1 MKTFKENKPFRS
13 KHYHFCVLYLN
24 IPFVS
29 CPLKLTRPCPPPRCH
44 PVRQTES
51 GLGRAELR
59 RLCELMV
66 RHELLLRCGVSH
78 LVYVSRAAGQP
89 WVLHS
94 YHMTRTQQDTVASR
108 VAAAGGD
115 LRAAPDK

>member
-1 MKTFKENKPFRS
+1 MPCFFQLHS
-13 KHYHFCVLYLN
+13 FCSFCRYLS
-24 IPFVS
+24 PS
-29 CPLKLTRPCPPPRCH
+29 PQL
-44 PVRQTES
+44 ES
-51 GLGRAELR
+51 GLERCRLR
-59 RLCELMV
+59 RLCDLMLQ
-66 RHELLLRCGVSH
+66 HELLLRCGASR

-115 LRAAPDK
+115 PRAAPEK